1 MGSRGSVIPLF
12 QEQIAKGGP
21 LTVTHPDVVRY
32 FMTISEAVQ
41 LVLCAG
47 TLANHGEV
55 FVLDMGSPR
64 KILDMANEMVIL
76 SGLQPGKDIEISIT
90 GLRPGEKLRE
100 ELTCAS
106 EHIRPT
112 KFEKLSLVIP
122 EILDQEA
129 FLRGFSLLAKAA
141 QKNDSEK
148 IYEILAKMGFGF
160 QPRRQL
166 LEGLT
171 QRPAASVRRQPSGM
185 VPVAPPQ

>member
-1 MGSRGSVIPLF
+1 MR
-12 QEQIAKGGP
+12 
-21 LTVTHPDVVRY
+21 
-32 FMTISEAVQ
+32 
-41 LVLCAG
+41 AG

-141 QKNDSEK
+141 QKNDSQS

-160 QPRRQL
+160 QSRLKPLERMPRRA
-166 LEGLT
+166 
-171 QRPAASVRRQPSGM
+171 AASVRRSPSGL
-185 VPVAPPQ
+185 VPAAPAQ